1 MDEVLGRCF
10 SVILFCFYHF
20 VKMNR
25 GKVGERKS
33 GEPLVVAVN

>member
-10 SVILFCFYHF
+10 YHF
-20 VKMNR
+20 VKIDR